1 MFEGAF
7 SPPVYNELYNF
18 IDGPQ
23 DDIFEDSYISLPDPA
38 PNAPLPV
45 LRNVTGQGQG
55 PSTATPMQSLTGNQT
70 RTNFFKCYADRVCKH
85 TVLVRYPHT
94 LLTYSLMLVIA
105 NVRHLPGCTREISQ
119 ISAPRE
125 NGTTTCQ

>member
-1 MFEGAF
+1 MFEGSF

-45 LRNVTGQGQG
+45 LRDVTGQGQG
-55 PSTATPMQSLTGNQT
+55 PSATPAGAASGTATPTQSLTGNQT
-70 RTNFFKCYADRVCKH
+70 RTISSSTQHWYVILKH
-85 TVLVRYPHT
+85 CLYIR
-94 LLTYSLMLVIA
+94 L
-105 NVRHLPGCTREISQ
+105 C
-119 ISAPRE
+119 
-125 NGTTTCQ
+125 